1 MFDIGLNMP
10 LHHIEKLGLRWRK
23 QFLLECSLYSE
34 GRLYLKQLKI
44 FMESCFAS
52 LNVYMQT

>member
-10 LHHIEKLGLRWRK
+10 LHHIEKSSLRWRK
-23 QFLLECSLYSE
+23 QFLLESSLYSE

-44 FMESCFAS
+44 VMESCFAS